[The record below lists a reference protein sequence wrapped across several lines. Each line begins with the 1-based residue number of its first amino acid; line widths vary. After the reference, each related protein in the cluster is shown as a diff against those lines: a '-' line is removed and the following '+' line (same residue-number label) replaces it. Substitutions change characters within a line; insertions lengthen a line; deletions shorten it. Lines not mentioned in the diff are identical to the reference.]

1 MLLIIIKYLIP
12 IVIYGIIFW
21 LTNRKKLEEKWNIY
35 HRLSNMVSLAIV
47 IITYITP
54 ISQLIGYTIA
64 VTILLVELIVLKKKE
79 IG

>member
-1 MLLIIIKYLIP
+1 MLLIIIMYLIP

-21 LTNRKKLEEKWNIY
+21 LINRKKLEEKWNIY
-35 HRLSNMVSLAIV
+35 HRLSNMISLV
-47 IITYITP
+47 VLIITYITP

-64 VTILLVELIVLKKKE
+64 LTILLVELIVLKKKE

>member
-35 HRLSNMVSLAIV
+35 HRLSNMVSLAIF

-54 ISQLIGYTIA
+54 ISQLIGYTTA
-64 VTILLVELIVLKKKE
+64 LTILLVELIVLKKKE

>member
-64 VTILLVELIVLKKKE
+64 LTILLVELIVLKKKE

>member
-1 MLLIIIKYLIP
+1 MLLIIIMYLIP

-35 HRLSNMVSLAIV
+35 HRLSNMVSLAIL

-64 VTILLVELIVLKKKE
+64 LTILLVELIVLKKKE

>member
-35 HRLSNMVSLAIV
+35 HRLSNMVSLAIL

>member
-1 MLLIIIKYLIP
+1 MLLIIIMYLIP

-21 LTNRKKLEEKWNIY
+21 LTNRKKLEEKGNIY
-35 HRLSNMVSLAIV
+35 HRLSNMISLV
-47 IITYITP
+47 VLIITYITP

-64 VTILLVELIVLKKKE
+64 LTILLVELIVLKKKE

>member
-35 HRLSNMVSLAIV
+35 HRLSNMVSLAIL

-64 VTILLVELIVLKKKE
+64 LTILLVELIVLKKKE